1 MMNLSEHSLDYNTKK
16 TAVREREREMLV
28 DICGI
33 CGTLGPFVSLI
44 PFGRARARAHTHTR
58 THTPIISVFCSDV
71 K

>member
-16 TAVREREREMLV
+16 QQWEREREREMLV

-44 PFGRARARAHTHTR
+44 PFGRARARAHTHAR
-58 THTPIISVFCSDV
+58 THSNYFSILQRC
-71 K
+71 